1 MGHFWKFT
9 PKFRFWHPRLDYF
22 FKNSPTARIFTIKYM
37 KSIFWTTNKVPKW
50 VKFGKRILNGSV
62 FGSKKDDNGW
72 VSKSKISSY
81 LSAKIPKY
89 QPNPPPPPGNI
100 TFLDRYD
107 STRTALMFT
116 EKGVFNRTARFFQMT
131 FILKTWSETVVL
143 WEQPNFAGNLFF
155 QDKCSKVFYENGW
168 IFGRRIF
175 LVIHPGLLFES
186 TVAFQSRHKHKL
198 KRKSGS

>member
-1 MGHFWKFT
+1 
-9 PKFRFWHPRLDYF
+9 
-22 FKNSPTARIFTIKYM
+22 M

-62 FGSKKDDNGW
+62 FGSEKDDNGW

-116 EKGVFNRTARFFQMT
+116 EKGVFNRTAQFFQIYSLV
-131 FILKTWSETVVL
+131 FSRHDPKLL
-143 WEQPNFAGNLFF
+143 
-155 QDKCSKVFYENGW
+155 FYENSP
-168 IFGRRIF
+168 ILQETYFFKINARRCSMKTVGF
-175 LVIHPGLLFES
+175 LGDVYFW
-186 TVAFQSRHKHKL
+186 
-198 KRKSGS
+198 